1 MGNAREEDVNHEYQT
16 MERPTYDTSS
26 FRPNSNAGRQLPPV
40 PGSQDRIPSVPGY
53 AKPYA
58 RPFDA
63 LPSPPPSP
71 PSSDKGSNNKP
82 LETDIGK
89 KHALKRYCQFSLNT
103 SLPDQIL
110 PPIMQFHKICLIL
123 KILIKSQ
130 LYNNKIFVKLYFKNS

>member
-1 MGNAREEDVNHEYQT
+1 MKLYFDC
-16 MERPTYDTSS
+16 
-26 FRPNSNAGRQLPPV
+26 RPNSNAGRQLPQV

-63 LPSPPPSP
+63 PPSPPPSP

-89 KHALKRYCQFSLNT
+89 KHALKRYIQYT
-103 SLPDQIL
+103 RLPDQIL
-110 PPIMQFHKICLIL
+110 PPIMQLHEIVL
-123 KILIKSQ
+123 KKDIESID
-130 LYNNKIFVKLYFKNS
+130 